1 MVNARN
7 KGKGY
12 ELKIAEEFR
21 NILGYFDCVTSR
33 SESKRLDDAGVDLC
47 NTGEFNVQCK
57 AWEKAP
63 SYHDVLAGMP
73 QNGKWNV
80 VFHKRNRKG
89 EVVVMSK
96 ETFYYIISQ
105 MQEMEII
112 LYG

>member
-21 NILGYFDCVTSR
+21 EILGYEDCVTSR

-47 NTGEFNVQCK
+47 NTGFFQVQCK

-63 SYHDVLAGMP
+63 SYHDVLASMP
-73 QNGKWNV
+73 QEEKKINV

-96 ETFYYIISQ
+96 KDFYRMCI
-105 MQEMEII
+105 EMMMS
-112 LYG
+112 